1 MSIRQLIIVCVLL
14 TFVGQAFASV
24 ILPCP
29 MEMKTVH
36 TADGT
41 KTSQASQQKNT
52 CHHSTITNKDMGK
65 DVTDKSHSDCCDSQ
79 CSCPM
84 GSCLSVA
91 LTMKQLELEGNIQA
105 TEFTQILV
113 VSVLPQYK
121 SSLYRPPIY
130 A

>member
-1 MSIRQLIIVCVLL
+1 MQ
-14 TFVGQAFASV
+14 T
-24 ILPCP
+24 P
-29 MEMKTVH
+29 
-36 TADGT
+36 DGA

-52 CHHSTITNKDMGK
+52 CHHSPITNKDMGK
-65 DVTDKSHSDCCDSQ
+65 DVTGKSHSDCCDSQ
-79 CSCPM
+79 CNCPM

-91 LTMKQLELEGNIQA
+91 LTMKQLEFEGNIQA